1 MFGGVLDGEGLN
13 AGVSIQERTHLRRNF
28 REDSVV
34 VVIDVG
40 TILPK
45 RSAGELSRVGIKS
58 FDVVHETWLRL
69 NLRQKR
75 VVQHGAKFG
84 DLGWCDGAS
93 DNASDHEL
101 PPLASKS
108 GRAVGDGARGRGQKT
123 VPPRECQVKS
133 TFSLSENKKAPQGT
147 LTHSNAGGMV
157 RCSTPLDIPLCRA
170 ELGAG

>member
-101 PPLASKS
+101 PPLASKQDEPW
-108 GRAVGDGARGRGQKT
+108 GDGARGRATGT
-123 VPPRECQVKS
+123 LALRERRVKS
-133 TFSLSENKKAPQGT
+133 TFCIERK
-147 LTHSNAGGMV
+147 
-157 RCSTPLDIPLCRA
+157 
-170 ELGAG
+170 